1 MIDKTHLF
9 EGRTNGYHIYRVPG
23 ILCTQNN
30 ILLATAEA
38 RRDKTT
44 RDTSPSP
51 ALTSNGWN
59 SKKKGKNGH
68 LRTPRN
74 DTPGRR

>member
-38 RRDKTT
+38 RRV
-44 RDTSPSP
+44 
-51 ALTSNGWN
+51 
-59 SKKKGKNGH
+59 KKKGKNGH

-74 DTPGRR
+74 DTPRRR

>member
-38 RRDKTT
+38 RRGRGGDW
-44 RDTSPSP
+44 D
-51 ALTSNGWN
+51 G
-59 SKKKGKNGH
+59 
-68 LRTPRN
+68 N
-74 DTPGRR
+74 DMLSRPL